1 MFRFDE
7 KNGFSWPEI
16 NAMNAALTELVD
28 RKMSLAVKNK
38 EKHDFQGLH
47 DTYQAKIQGYWL
59 ENRNAPDKGGWGYRN
74 TVCDI
79 VSRILTEEEADTKK
93 KNLGLV

>member
-7 KNGFSWPEI
+7 KGIFTWPEI

-28 RKMSLAVKNK
+28 RKMAAAVKNK
-38 EKHDFQGLH
+38 EKHNFQGLH
-47 DTYQAKIQGYWL
+47 DSYQAKIQGYWI

-74 TVCDI
+74 TVADI
-79 VSRILTEEEADTKK
+79 VSRILTEEEESIKK
-93 KNLGLV
+93 QNLGLV